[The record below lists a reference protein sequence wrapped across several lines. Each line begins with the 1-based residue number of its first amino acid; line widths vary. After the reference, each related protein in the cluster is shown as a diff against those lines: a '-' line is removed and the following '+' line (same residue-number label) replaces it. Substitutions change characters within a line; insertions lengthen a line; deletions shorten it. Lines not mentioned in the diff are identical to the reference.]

1 MRCSMSRKGDCW
13 DNAPVESFF
22 GTLKQELVF
31 HERYTTRAQA
41 RQSIFE
47 YIERFYNRRRRYSSL
62 GYMTPTS
69 FEEAQF
75 KRAA

>member
-1 MRCSMSRKGDCW
+1 
-13 DNAPVESFF
+13 
-22 GTLKQELVF
+22 VF

-47 YIERFYNRRRRYSSL
+47 YIERFYNRRRRHSSL
-62 GYMTPTS
+62 GYMTPAC